1 MLLDPPVGAC
11 PLVTTPRARARIPYG
26 GTYADRMP
34 TSRTH
39 GAPEHGHHPAVEQY
53 LETILELEESGILP
67 LRARLVERLGVTAPA
82 VSETVKR
89 LEREGYVTL
98 DDERVLHL
106 TSTGREYATAVLRRH
121 RLAELLLVEVLKVP
135 WSQVHEEA
143 CRLEHAISDNLEEHL
158 VKLLGD
164 PGMCPHGNPIPGSA
178 NVVDHGPLTAL
189 SSVGVGQRAVVRRI
203 DEHLQ
208 TQLETM
214 RELENGRILPGQ
226 QVVVQRADE
235 DGVNLDVDG
244 TSVDVAHDVAAEL
257 YVSVT

>member
-1 MLLDPPVGAC
+1 MSPTRAVGA
-11 PLVTTPRARARIPYG
+11 PTT
-26 GTYADRMP
+26 
-34 TSRTH
+34 
-39 GAPEHGHHPAVEQY
+39 GHHNAVEQY

-67 LRARLVERLGVTAPA
+67 MRARLVERLGVTAPA

-98 DDERVLHL
+98 DSERVLHL
-106 TSTGREYATAVLRRH
+106 TEDGREYATAVLRRH
-121 RLAELLLVEVLKVP
+121 RLAELLLVDVLKVP

-158 VKLLGD
+158 VQLLGD

-189 SSVGVGQRAVVRRI
+189 VAVPAGTACVLRRI

-208 TQLETM
+208 TQLHHM
-214 RELENGRILPGQ
+214 KALEAGSLFPGTAITVTSNERDG
-226 QVVVQRADE
+226 VVVQR
-235 DGVNLDVDG
+235 DGVSLELDR
-244 TSVDVAHDVAAEL
+244 DVATEL
-257 YVSVT
+257 YVSL

>member
-1 MLLDPPVGAC
+1 MPN
-11 PLVTTPRARARIPYG
+11 TRAP
-26 GTYADRMP
+26 
-34 TSRTH
+34 

-67 LRARLVERLGVTAPA
+67 MRARLVERLGVTAPA

-98 DDERVLHL
+98 DEDRVLHL
-106 TSTGREYATAVLRRH
+106 TETGRDYATAVLRRH
-121 RLAELLLVEVLKVP
+121 RLAELLLVDVLKVP

-178 NVVDHGPLTAL
+178 NLVDHGPLTTL
-189 SSVGVGQRAVVRRI
+189 SSVPVGQRAVVRRI

-208 TQLETM
+208 TQLAIM
-214 RELENGRILPGQ
+214 AELESGRIMPGQ
-226 QVVVQRADE
+226 GVTVLRVDE
-235 DGVNLDVDG
+235 DGVSVDVDG
-244 TSVDVAHDVAAEL
+244 RAVDVSSATASEL
-257 YVSVT
+257 YVSA